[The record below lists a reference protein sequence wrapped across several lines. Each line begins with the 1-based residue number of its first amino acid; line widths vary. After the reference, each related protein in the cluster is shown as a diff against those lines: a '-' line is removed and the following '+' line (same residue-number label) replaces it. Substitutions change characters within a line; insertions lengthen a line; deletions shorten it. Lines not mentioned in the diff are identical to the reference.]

1 MSFIPAQSRPP
12 KPLYFPITRHM
23 STGKQVLSVLLYSL
37 LMVALSAPIFLYSTV
52 DTLDRPSNATFINL
66 DGTVDG
72 LLILAV
78 IAFFLL
84 AVPALALLT
93 GAFFGAVRAF
103 LVACISEGAT
113 AAIVVAYFHA
123 HDLIFQPNPVNIIFL
138 MLPPITATLVGL
150 FYDRRRY
157 AAWWLSFL
165 IMLSGAAFFV
175 TGLVVISI
183 IASDPFNEATF
194 GPANPA
200 ALAIVLVILVVCMAA
215 IIALLMGG
223 IEGITHSIIASRW
236 KQNRRDYLA

>member
-1 MSFIPAQSRPP
+1 MSYIPAQPRPL
-12 KPLYFPITRHM
+12 KPLFFPITRHM
-23 STGKQVLSVLLYSL
+23 STGKQALSVLLYSL
-37 LMVALSAPIFLYSTV
+37 LMVALSAPIFLYSTIE
-52 DTLDRPSNATFINL
+52 TLDRPSNATFINP

-84 AVPALALLT
+84 VVPALTLLN

-113 AAIVVAYFHA
+113 AAIVAAYFHA
-123 HDLIFQPNPVNIIFL
+123 HDLIFLPNPIIAVFL
-138 MLPPITATLVGL
+138 ILPPITATLVGL

-175 TGLVVISI
+175 TGLVTISI
-183 IASDPFNEATF
+183 VAADPFNEATF

-200 ALAIVLVILVVCMAA
+200 ALAIGLVILVLIMAA
-215 IIALLMGG
+215 IIALLMAA
-223 IEGITHSIIASRW
+223 IEGITHSIIAR
-236 KQNRRDYLA
+236 